1 MNSSLHIR
9 VFQSQDILNP
19 DGEPLCITAAS
30 EENGGIFWI
39 ALQQGIVRA
48 YSTTQ
53 NHASNSSSTPTS
65 DRSSNGT
72 SSSNTHLFH
81 KLFEMKTI
89 SKQIESI
96 HYLPELQKLITL
108 ESEQNK
114 RFCRIYDFYSANYKK
129 GFLKFFPP
137 NILSNIYYFHQIIK
151 QLSKFTPFQLKMN
164 NL

>member
-53 NHASNSSSTPTS
+53 NHASHPSPTPMS
-65 DRSSNGT
+65 PERSNGNAA
-72 SSSNTHLFH
+72 SSNTHLFH

-108 ESEQNK
+108 ESDQNK
-114 RFCRIYDFYSANYKK
+114 RFCRIYDFYSSNYKK
-129 GFLKFFPP
+129 GFFVCFFL
-137 NILSNIYYFHQIIK
+137 IVTLSF
-151 QLSKFTPFQLKMN
+151 LL
-164 NL
+164 L